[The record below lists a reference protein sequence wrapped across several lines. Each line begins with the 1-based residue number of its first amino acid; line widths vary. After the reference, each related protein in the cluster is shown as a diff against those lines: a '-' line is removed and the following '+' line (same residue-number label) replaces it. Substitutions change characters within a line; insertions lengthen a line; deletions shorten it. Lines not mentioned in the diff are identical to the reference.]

1 MSNAALPTAAS
12 TPQKLVKTRII
23 ATLGPASESIEV
35 LRQLVAEGVDI
46 FRLNFAHGSHAWLA
60 ELVRKIRQV
69 SAELERPVGILGDL
83 SGPKI
88 RLGELPGGELL
99 CSEGSVLRFIRGT
112 NSPDPAELTCTY
124 EPLIDDV
131 RPGDKILLADGTV
144 SLRVL
149 ERGPDAQWVA
159 CEVVEGGVIRSRQ
172 GVNLPGVALSTPSV
186 TDKDRRDL
194 EWALQQNLDFI
205 GLSFVRRAADI
216 LHLQSIIASLRP
228 RTTPLIVA
236 KIEKTE
242 AIEDLDNILEAA
254 DAAMV
259 ARGDLGVEAE
269 ISRVPI
275 LQKQIIRR
283 CNQLRIPVI
292 TATQMLD
299 SMQTNDLPTRAEVT
313 DIANAVLDGT
323 DAVMLSGETAIG
335 RHPVQCVRMMDRIA
349 REAEVLVQAAAPSQ
363 FADAESRRARPITE
377 AVTRGAVAAAEYL
390 KADLIVVA
398 TVTGRTALAL
408 SRMRG
413 RVPILAFTDRDDVAR
428 RMCLYWGVTP
438 VLNRAVQQS
447 ADALLQYVV
456 PWGKR
461 SGLLQQGSR
470 IIIVGHAAWLGETHD
485 LMMVHELP

>member
-1 MSNAALPTAAS
+1 MTPPLAL
-12 TPQKLVKTRII
+12 QKIVKTRII

-46 FRLNFAHGSHAWLA
+46 FRLNFAHGSHAWLG
-60 ELVRKIRQV
+60 ELVRKIRLV
-69 SAELERPVGILGDL
+69 STELARPVGILGDL

-88 RLGELPGGELL
+88 RLGELPGGELQ
-99 CSEGSVLRFIRGT
+99 CTEGATIRFVRG
-112 NSPDPAELTCTY
+112 NSSDNPSQLTCTY

-131 RPGDKILLADGTV
+131 RPGDRILLADGTV
-144 SLRVL
+144 SLQVI
-149 ERGPDAQWVA
+149 ECSPASDWVE
-159 CEVVEGGVIRSRQ
+159 CKVCEGGLIRSRQ

-186 TDKDRRDL
+186 TEKDRRDL

-216 LHLQSIIASLRP
+216 KQLQALIASFHP

-242 AIEDLDNILEAA
+242 AIEDLDNILDAA

-269 ISRVPI
+269 ISRVPV
-275 LQKQIIRR
+275 LQKLIIRR

-313 DIANAVLDGT
+313 DVANAVLDGT

-363 FADAESRRARPITE
+363 IADAESRRARPITE

-413 RVPILAFTDRDDVAR
+413 RVPILAFTDKEDVAR

-447 ADALLQYVV
+447 ADALLQFVV

-470 IIIVGHAAWLGETHD
+470 IIIVGHTAWLGETHD
-485 LMMVHELP
+485 LMMVHEVP

>member
-1 MSNAALPTAAS
+1 MAAENSDRRLM
-12 TPQKLVKTRII
+12 KLVKTRIV
-23 ATLGPASESIEV
+23 ATLGPASESLDV
-35 LRQLVAEGVDI
+35 LKQLVLEGVDV

-69 SAELERPVGILGDL
+69 SAELDRPIGLLGDL

-88 RLGELPGGELL
+88 RLGELAGGETW
-99 CSEGSVLRFIRGT
+99 CQEGAMFRFIRGT
-112 NSPDPAELTCTY
+112 ESISSTDLTCTY

-131 RPGDKILLADGTV
+131 RPGDRILLADGTV
-144 SLRVL
+144 AMQVVQK
-149 ERGPDAQWVA
+149 DAAAGWVE
-159 CEVVEGGVIRSRQ
+159 CQVVQAGKIRSRQ

-186 TDKDRRDL
+186 TEKDRHDL

-205 GLSFVRRAADI
+205 GLSFVRRADDI
-216 LHLQSIIASLRP
+216 RQLQALIQSLKP
-228 RTTPLIVA
+228 RFTPLVVA

-242 AIEDLDNILEAA
+242 AIDDLDNILAVT
-254 DAAMV
+254 DAVMV

-269 ISRVPI
+269 ISRVPV

-299 SMQTNDLPTRAEVT
+299 SMQSNDLPTRAEVT
-313 DIANAVLDGT
+313 DVANAVLDGT

-335 RHPVQCVRMMDRIA
+335 HNPVQCVRMMEKIA
-349 REAEVLVQAAAPSQ
+349 REAEVLVQPQQPQEASEQ
-363 FADAESRRARPITE
+363 ESRRARPITE
-377 AVTRGAVAAAEYL
+377 AVTRGAVAAADFL

-408 SRMRG
+408 SRLRG
-413 RVPILAFTDRDDVAR
+413 KVPIVAFTEREEVSR

-438 VLNRAVQQS
+438 QLNRTVAQS
-447 ADALLQYVV
+447 PDLLLKNVIA
-456 PWGKR
+456 WGR
-461 SGLLQQGSR
+461 RHGILEAGSR
-470 IIIVGHAAWLGETHD
+470 VILVGHAAWLGETHD
-485 LMMVHELP
+485 LMMVHVVP